1 MEFNIEYFKKNK
13 NFILITLVIIII
25 SFCFIFIKNSNKYNG
40 EIEQNGDE
48 KIKGLVINEIMSSN
62 EGVVNDPN
70 GKNYDWIELYN
81 GNNKDINLKNYG
93 LSDKEDTIKWLFPDV
108 VIKANSYLLIYLSG
122 TNDEGMY
129 ANFKLN
135 SAGGETLE
143 LKDTNGKTIDSIK
156 TEALAKNTVM
166 ARNLEGKWAIYDK
179 PTPGYVNTVE
189 GYNLYLESIKDY
201 NSTVKINEILP
212 RNEGNFSINGNYYGY
227 IEIANLGDETINLSG
242 YSISNTWEVP
252 FKYELPDVLLKPN
265 EVQVIYMGD
274 KQDETNYFSGFKLD
288 SNTGVA
294 LLSYNGKVIDEVKY
308 NDLTN
313 GYALVRN
320 EEMLESTF
328 ISPGYPNTTDGSI
341 EFSNKYILNSK
352 DLIINEVMNSNGSYL
367 AQNGGEYYDW
377 IEFKNNSNETI
388 NLSDYY
394 ITTNINNKSMYRLP
408 DVTLEPNKFYI
419 LIASGDEGLS
429 NSSYKHANFKISKS
443 ESLYLIKNNSVVDSI
458 FVADIPT
465 GYSMGRND
473 KSGFYY
479 FSTPT
484 PKYNNKTGVKEIA
497 SAPIFD
503 TESGVYNDVD
513 NILLNI
519 SSKGVVYYT
528 LDGSVPTTSSKK
540 YTAPISLS
548 KTTVVKAISYEEDK
562 INSEVVVGSYIINEN
577 HKFPVVS
584 VSLNSS
590 DFKKINSNVWST
602 DVEVKAH
609 AELYEDGES
618 FSIPCGFKLFGG
630 STRGLSKKSF
640 ALKFRK
646 QYGESELH
654 YQVFDNRDFS
664 TFNTLVL
671 RSGSQDS
678 ERALFRD
685 VLMTSLV
692 DGMINVDVQS
702 YKTVILYI
710 NGQYWG
716 VYNIREKI
724 DDEFI
729 SNHYNVSEE
738 NTDIIN
744 ILRGVDEGSA
754 KEYNSLVNY
763 ISTHDLSIKE
773 NYDYVA
779 SKLDMLSFVD
789 FWIAETWVA
798 NNDILNARFFSN
810 PNVSDG
816 KFKMIFYDLDYGM
829 YNYSHNYF
837 EFTVNPD
844 GMSAFKVSTLFMRK
858 LVKNS
863 EFRTLYLERLSYQL
877 KNVWNEER
885 VLKRIDELYNELYPE
900 MKRNQERWNLTMDT
914 WNERVEFLRTY
925 TKQRN
930 DYIKSHAKSFFNL
943 SDEEYRKYLG
953 DI

>member
-1 MEFNIEYFKKNK
+1 MEFNIEHFKKNK
-13 NFILITLVIIII
+13 NFIFIIII
-25 SFCFIFIKNSNKYNG
+25 IVVLSFCFMFINNSKKYNG

-48 KIKGLVINEIMSSN
+48 KVSGLVINEFMSSN
-62 EGVVNDPN
+62 EGIVNDPN

-81 GNNKDINLKNYG
+81 GSSKDINLKNYG
-93 LSDKEDTIKWLFPDV
+93 LSDKEDSIKWIFPDV
-108 VIKANSYLLIYLSG
+108 VIKSDSYLLIYLSG
-122 TNDEGMY
+122 TNDIGMY
-129 ANFKLN
+129 ANFKL
-135 SAGGETLE
+135 SSSGGETLE
-143 LKDTNGKTIDSIK
+143 LKDTNGKRIDSVK
-156 TEALAKNTVM
+156 TESLNKNTVM
-166 ARNLEGKWAIYDK
+166 ARNLDGKWAIYDK
-179 PTPGYVNTVE
+179 PTPGYANTMD

-201 NSTVKINEILP
+201 NSDVKINEILP
-212 RNEGNFSINGNYYGY
+212 RNEGNFSIDGNYYGY
-227 IEIANLGDETINLSG
+227 IEIINLGDKTVNLSG
-242 YSISNTWEVP
+242 YSISDTWDVP
-252 FKYELPDVLLKPN
+252 FKYELANIDLKPN
-265 EVQVIYMGD
+265 EVHVVYMGD
-274 KQDETNYFSGFKLD
+274 KKDEINYFSGFNLE

-294 LLSYNGKVIDEVKY
+294 LLSYNGKVVDEVKY

-320 EEMLESTF
+320 ETFDKSIF
-328 ISPGYPNTTDGSI
+328 ISPGYPNTTLGSV
-341 EFSNKYILNSK
+341 EFSNKFILNKK
-352 DLIINEVMNSNGSYL
+352 DLMINEVMNSNGSYL

-377 IEFKNNSNETI
+377 IEFKNNSKETI
-388 NLSDYY
+388 NLSNYY
-394 ITTNINNKSMYRLP
+394 ITTNINNKTMYKLP
-408 DVTLEPNKFYI
+408 DMELRPNEFYI
-419 LIASGDEGLS
+419 LMASGDENLS

-443 ESLYLIKNNSVVDSI
+443 ESLYLIKDNNIVDSI
-458 FVADIPT
+458 FVASVPT
-465 GYSMGRND
+465 GHSIGRND

-484 PKYNNKTGVKEIA
+484 PKSNNKTGIKEI
-497 SAPIFD
+497 SSMPIFD
-503 TESGVYNDVD
+503 IKSGVYNGID
-513 NILLNI
+513 NMLLNI
-519 SSKGVVYYT
+519 SSKGAVYYT
-528 LDGSVPTTSSKK
+528 LDGSIPNTSSKK
-540 YTAPISLS
+540 YTAPISLN
-548 KTTVVKAISYEEDK
+548 KTTVVKAISYEDGK

-584 VSLNSS
+584 VSLNSN
-590 DFKKINSNVWST
+590 DFKKVNNNVWST

-609 AELYEDGES
+609 AELYEDGKS

-678 ERALFRD
+678 ERAFFRD
-685 VLMTSLV
+685 ILMTSLA
-692 DGMINVDVQS
+692 DGLINVDVQS

-729 SNHYNVSEE
+729 SNHYNVEE
-738 NTDIIN
+738 DTTDIIN

-754 KEYNSLVNY
+754 KNYNSLVSY
-763 ISTHDLSIKE
+763 ISSHDLSIKE

-789 FWIAETWVA
+789 FWIAETWAA

-810 PNVSDG
+810 PNIENG

-829 YNYSHNYF
+829 YNISHNYF
-837 EFTVNPD
+837 DFTVNPE

-863 EFRTLYLERLSYQL
+863 EFRQLYLERLNYQL

-885 VLKRIDELYNELYPE
+885 VLEKIDELYNNLYPE
-900 MKRNQERWNLTMDT
+900 MKRNQDRWNLTMDT

-925 TKQRN
+925 TKQRTK
-930 DYIKSHAKSFFNL
+930 YIKSHAKSFFNL
-943 SDEEYRKYLG
+943 SNEEYRKYLG
-953 DI
+953 DV